1 MIHRRKRSIFTP
13 SPSIMRLLYLSSL
26 ALAALALAQTTN
38 DARQCETSRY
48 DYRHRV
54 FVATDMSNEPDDQ
67 MSLVRFLTYAN
78 EFDIQGIAG
87 STSIHKNDSVD
98 ETTIR
103 EVIST
108 YGNVTVNLNAHVP
121 SSAPYPSGA
130 ELLSKVTIGH
140 PVYGL
145 EALKLNLSNAAA
157 AFVDAVDNSPEPTWF
172 LAWGGTSILA
182 ESLNHIS
189 STRNASAIADFISK
203 LRVYTISD
211 QDDAGPWLR
220 LHYPQLFYIVSIHAM
235 QDYARATWNGIS
247 GEIFRPADR
256 GGPNSSLVTN
266 EWLDEHIRNVGE
278 LGKHYPYYDFI
289 MEGDTPSFF
298 PLIKNGLGDPEH
310 PEWGNWGGRYK
321 LIDRSGKNSRVYS
334 DATDFAEG
342 VDGEGHLSNHAS
354 IWRWR
359 QAYQFDFANRMQ
371 WTLDSNYSQHNHAP
385 IAIVNGQC
393 DGILQLD
400 YRLNDTV
407 SLDAS
412 QSWDPDNDELT
423 FEWFHYRDV
432 VQEMS
437 GAVTKSVVSKNVT
450 ITPLNE
456 EGSVVDVT
464 PLANLTMHIIL
475 TVTDKRDM
483 GVATYRRVILK
494 PLA

>member
-1 MIHRRKRSIFTP
+1 
-13 SPSIMRLLYLSSL
+13 MRLIRLPVLSLVAS
-26 ALAALALAQTTN
+26 ALAQPASNT
-38 DARQCETSRY
+38 RRCETSRY
-48 DYRHRV
+48 DRKHRV

-98 ETTIR
+98 EATIR
-103 EVIST
+103 EVISA

-121 SSAPYPSGA
+121 ASAPYPSA
-130 ELLSKVTIGH
+130 DTLLSKITIGH

-145 EALKLNLSNAAA
+145 AALKLNLSDAASA
-157 AFVDAVDNSPEPTWF
+157 LVEVVDNSPEPTWF
-172 LAWGGTSILA
+172 LAWGGTAILA
-182 ESLNHIS
+182 ESLNHVS
-189 STRNASAIADFISK
+189 STRSPNATTSFVSK
-203 LRVYTISD
+203 LRVYAISD

-220 LHYPQLFYIVSIHAM
+220 LHYPQLFYIVSLHAM
-235 QDYARATWNGIS
+235 SDYARATWNGIS
-247 GEIFRPADR
+247 GEVFRPADR
-256 GGPNSSLVTN
+256 GGPNSSLITN
-266 EWLDEHIRNVGE
+266 EWLDDHVRSVGE

-321 LIDRSGKNSRVYS
+321 LIDRSGANSRVYS

-371 WTLDSNYSQHNHAP
+371 WTLDSDYSKHNHAP
-385 IAIVNGQC
+385 VAIVNEVC
-393 DGILQLD
+393 DGILQLN
-400 YRLNDTV
+400 YRLNDTI

-412 QSWDPDNDELT
+412 DSWDPDNDDLS

-432 VQEMS
+432 IQEMS
-437 GAVTKSVVSKNVT
+437 GAVTKSVSSKNIT
-450 ITPLNE
+450 ITPTNDA
-456 EGSVVDVT
+456 GSVVDIT
-464 PLANLTMHIIL
+464 PLANLVSHRRSEETGFGLL
-475 TVTDKRDM
+475 TSDRLYTL
-483 GVATYRRVILK
+483 YSQ
-494 PLA
+494 

>member
-1 MIHRRKRSIFTP
+1 
-13 SPSIMRLLYLSSL
+13 MRLLHLSSL
-26 ALAALALAQTTN
+26 ALAASVFAQTSN
-38 DARQCETSRY
+38 DTRKCETSRY
-48 DYRHRV
+48 DHKHRV

-103 EVIST
+103 EVISA
-108 YGNVTVNLNAHVP
+108 YGNATVNLNAHVP
-121 SSAPYPSGA
+121 SSAPYPSA
-130 ELLSKVTIGH
+130 SELLSKVTIGH

-145 EALKLNLSNAAA
+145 EALKLNLSDSAAA
-157 AFVDAVDNSPEPTWF
+157 LINVVDNSSEPTWF
-172 LAWGGTSILA
+172 LAWGGAVILA
-182 ESLNHIS
+182 EALNRVS
-189 STRNASAIADFISK
+189 ATRNSSAVFDFVSK
-203 LRVYTISD
+203 LRVYAISD

-220 LHYPQLFYIVSIHAM
+220 LHYPQLFYIVSLHAM
-235 QDYARATWNGIS
+235 SDYARATWNGIS

-256 GGPNSSLVTN
+256 GGPDSSLVTN
-266 EWLDEHIRNVGE
+266 DWLDEHIRSVGE

-289 MEGDTPSFF
+289 MEGDTPTFF

-321 LIDRSGKNSRVYS
+321 LIDRSGANSRVYS

-359 QAYQFDFANRMQ
+359 KGYQYDFAARMQ
-371 WTLDSNYSQHNHAP
+371 WTLDTEYSAHNHAP
-385 IAIVNGQC
+385 IAILNGQC
-393 DGILQLD
+393 DGILQLN
-400 YRLNDTV
+400 YRLNDTL

-412 QSWDPDNDELT
+412 ESWDPDGDALH
-423 FEWFHYRDV
+423 FDWFHYRDV
-432 VQEMS
+432 EQEMS

-450 ITPLNE
+450 IAAVNE

-464 PLANLTMHIIL
+464 PLGNLTMHIIL
-475 TVTDKRDM
+475 TVTDKREM
-483 GVATYRRVILK
+483 GVPAYRRVILN